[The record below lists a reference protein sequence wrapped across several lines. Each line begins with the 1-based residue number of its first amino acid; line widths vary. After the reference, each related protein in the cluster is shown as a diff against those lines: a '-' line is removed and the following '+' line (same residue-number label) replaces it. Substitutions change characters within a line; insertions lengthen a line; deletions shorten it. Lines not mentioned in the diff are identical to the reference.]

1 MAILID
7 KNTKY
12 LIQGVTG
19 KEGQRALEWMR
30 NLGSTVVAGVT
41 PGKGGQ
47 EVVVNAEAEGE
58 SAKPVPVYN
67 SVAEAVAA
75 HPEITATSIYAPPRF
90 ALTAVAEA
98 IEAGIPLIHVIA
110 ENIPTKDTV
119 QMLELAQKKSQELQ
133 KLQEPQKSPEPQTT
147 LERQNSQKLQQLN
160 KPIRIVGPS
169 SIGILNPGKSGMGSL
184 GAGSTEGLTLPETT
198 SDKKGVVVLAKSGGM
213 SLTMSHMISAE
224 GVGITTIVGLGGD
237 KIACTTYAD
246 LLSDVAA
253 DDETKALVIVGEIGG
268 SYEED
273 LAKAIQEQN
282 FSKPVVAFISGKFAE
297 FLPQGVAFGH
307 AGAIVSKEFGTR
319 DGKIKAL
326 KQAGVL
332 IAQSPEDIVEI
343 CRKI

>member
-12 LIQGVTG
+12 LIQGITG

-47 EVVVNAEAEGE
+47 EVGASLGQTDADGS

-90 ALTAVAEA
+90 ALAAVAEA
-98 IEAGIPLIHVIA
+98 IDAGIPLIHVIA

-119 QMLELAQKKSQELQ
+119 LMLELAQKKSQES
-133 KLQEPQKSPEPQTT
+133 QKSLEPQTS
-147 LERQNSQKLQQLN
+147 LEQQKSQILQ
-160 KPIRIVGPS
+160 KFSRPIRIVGPS
-169 SIGILNPGKSGMGSL
+169 SIGILSPGKSGMGSL
-184 GAGSTEGLTLPETT
+184 GAGSTEGITLPETT
-198 SDKKGVVVLAKSGGM
+198 PDKKGVVVLAKSGGM

-246 LLSDVAA
+246 LLADVAA

-273 LAKAIQEQN
+273 LARAISETR

-319 DGKIKAL
+319 DGKIQAL
-326 KQAGVL
+326 KQAGAL
-332 IAQSPEDIVEI
+332 IAESPEDIVEI